1 MRATP
6 RDVNFNGPNSRFCV
20 LRPELITSFC
30 QTEAET
36 MSKRASN
43 GAVDAPAESVIPT
56 SEDIGSLETSFW
68 YFSFIFSRFGVFIFL
83 I

>member
-1 MRATP
+1 LMRATP

-56 SEDIGSLETSFW
+56 SEDIGSLETS
-68 YFSFIFSRFGVFIFL
+68 
-83 I
+83 